1 MKPILKQKGKMMFR
15 KMFVTCL
22 ALVLALSLTLQAAP
36 ALAQSESTDPGAG
49 SKGVLATIRKVTLLE
64 GFPPRIRIDGALP
77 PGCTNLVVDKPIVG
91 KPNPDTS
98 ITPITI
104 RVRGVWMPSAVCT
117 ILPKRF
123 TVTVTLDPFELN
135 LAPGRYLVRVNPRKG
150 QYLNQVLITIPP
162 GLD

>member
-1 MKPILKQKGKMMFR
+1 MFR

-22 ALVLALSLTLQAAP
+22 ALVLAMSMALQAAP
-36 ALAQSESTDPGAG
+36 ALAQDSSTDPGAG
-49 SKGVLATIRKVTLLE
+49 FQGVLASIKKVSLLE

-77 PGCTNLVVDKPIVG
+77 PGCTSLIVDKPVVG

-98 ITPITI
+98 ITPITV
-104 RVRGVWMPSAVCT
+104 RVRGVWMFGAVCT

-123 TVTVTLDPFELN
+123 TTTVTIDPFELN
-135 LAPGRYLVRVNPRKG
+135 LAPGLYLVRVNPRKG